1 MLPYIQIT
9 IADCVAYLDLSCWF
23 IDTLGSNISIFKLR
37 SFHSAFY
44 RSPKKIIC
52 TKYTKC
58 YYFHSAYVMKT
69 VSSSHFQF
77 PLKPCGRLKI
87 NLKIGKSIWLKLNCG
102 YCNHHKFLLSKIT
115 LREAYKL
122 LNILPSNISSLNTV
136 MDSIRICHWCWLNCL
151 LVPSFPLNGNYDSY
165 SFFGGYMMS

>member
-1 MLPYIQIT
+1 MHFTAL
-9 IADCVAYLDLSCWF
+9 LKNNL
-23 IDTLGSNISIFKLR
+23 
-37 SFHSAFY
+37 H
-44 RSPKKIIC
+44 KIHQVLL
-52 TKYTKC
+52 
-58 YYFHSAYVMKT
+58 FSLAYVMKT

-102 YCNHHKFLLSKIT
+102 YCNHHKFFLSKIT

-122 LNILPSNISSLNTV
+122 LSILPSNISSLNTV
-136 MDSIRICHWCWLNCL
+136 MDSIRICRWRWLNCL

-165 SFFGGYMMS
+165 SLFSGYMMSWDIFVCLSIDLLTLVSMNSC